1 MNPAT
6 INDPRRI
13 VWTVSEEVPDTYC
26 LYVQGTLV
34 YANLP
39 LDEFYPL
46 YRRAVDVNP

>member
-1 MNPAT
+1 MNPKT
-6 INDPRRI
+6 INDSRPI

-39 LDEFYPL
+39 FEEFY
-46 YRRAVDVNP
+46 AVYQQARDC

>member
-1 MNPAT
+1 MNPKT

-34 YANLP
+34 HSNLP
-39 LDEFYPL
+39 FEEFYPL
-46 YRRAVDVNP
+46 YRGVVDVNP